1 MAWIHGMGQPDLAY
15 LPAPACRLGTE
26 VSLQVRE
33 QAAPVP
39 PPPTYLTHPPPLTVS
54 NPVDQGPSSSI
65 RLSPLLPT
73 CGLQT
78 SPLSRCWPLFPTP
91 TFHLITTT
99 ATTTSSS
106 QQQLL
111 RSIAVNKLG
120 ASAHLSS
127 ALSHFSIA
135 HFAASAETDPKPSCG
150 HCFRPFETASQ
161 APAQRSSRHPPR
173 VSSPRHR
180 RHRYCPRLLR
190 ARTRTRKHSEA
201 MAPPPNSNLP
211 LQERLL
217 ALARTLQFAWFVGHL
232 TLILSTIRYAFSWLR
247 MNYYGGVAQFSY
259 RTSFVAAAV
268 TYGIVVYKTQ
278 RARAKS
284 GSKMPGGIVGLLSD
298 ENVQYLLMALVWL
311 FSPQYPIALLPYS
324 VYSVFHVATYTRANL
339 LPVLQPPP
347 PAADGSSPRVKTS
360 SPLAE
365 RIGNFVKEYY
375 DASMSI
381 VSALEI
387 LIWIRVLLSAVLFQR
402 RSWILLALYTAFLRA
417 RFAQSSHVQ
426 NSVTQLGARVD
437 SLVGAQGTPPA
448 ARQVW
453 DGVKSG
459 ARQFHDA
466 TELGKYV
473 NTAGPAKK
481 TS

>member
-1 MAWIHGMGQPDLAY
+1 
-15 LPAPACRLGTE
+15 
-26 VSLQVRE
+26 
-33 QAAPVP
+33 
-39 PPPTYLTHPPPLTVS
+39 
-54 NPVDQGPSSSI
+54 
-65 RLSPLLPT
+65 
-73 CGLQT
+73 
-78 SPLSRCWPLFPTP
+78 
-91 TFHLITTT
+91 
-99 ATTTSSS
+99 
-106 QQQLL
+106 
-111 RSIAVNKLG
+111 
-120 ASAHLSS
+120 
-127 ALSHFSIA
+127 
-135 HFAASAETDPKPSCG
+135 
-150 HCFRPFETASQ
+150 
-161 APAQRSSRHPPR
+161 
-173 VSSPRHR
+173 
-180 RHRYCPRLLR
+180 
-190 ARTRTRKHSEA
+190 

-217 ALARTLQFAWFVGHL
+217 ALAKTLQHL

-247 MNYYGGVAQFSY
+247 MNYYGGMAQFSY

-347 PAADGSSPRVKTS
+347 PAADGSSPR
-360 SPLAE
+360 

>member
-1 MAWIHGMGQPDLAY
+1 
-15 LPAPACRLGTE
+15 
-26 VSLQVRE
+26 
-33 QAAPVP
+33 
-39 PPPTYLTHPPPLTVS
+39 
-54 NPVDQGPSSSI
+54 
-65 RLSPLLPT
+65 
-73 CGLQT
+73 
-78 SPLSRCWPLFPTP
+78 
-91 TFHLITTT
+91 
-99 ATTTSSS
+99 
-106 QQQLL
+106 
-111 RSIAVNKLG
+111 
-120 ASAHLSS
+120 
-127 ALSHFSIA
+127 
-135 HFAASAETDPKPSCG
+135 
-150 HCFRPFETASQ
+150 
-161 APAQRSSRHPPR
+161 
-173 VSSPRHR
+173 
-180 RHRYCPRLLR
+180 
-190 ARTRTRKHSEA
+190 
-201 MAPPPNSNLP
+201 MAPPPNANLP

-217 ALARTLQFAWFVGHL
+217 ALAKTLQFAWFVGHL
-232 TLILSTIRYAFSWLR
+232 TLILSTVRYAFSWLR
-247 MNYYGGVAQFSY
+247 MNYYGGMAQFSY

-278 RARAKS
+278 RARAKT
-284 GSKMPGGIVGLLSD
+284 GSKMPGGVVGLLSD

-311 FSPQYPIALLPYS
+311 LSPQYPIALLPYC

-347 PAADGSSPRVKTS
+347 PAADGSSSRAKTS
-360 SPLAE
+360 SPLAD

-402 RSWILLALYTAFLRA
+402 RSWILLGLYTAFLRA